1 MNNARLFLLLF
12 VVGVVLTAVAGL
24 IVLSDGSTG
33 LAGGLAGAG
42 AGLMLSAVV
51 YRLLPRWWREQAD
64 EEYDEPAMR
73 RYRRNMLPA
82 MGLYALLVFASM
94 WLLRLP
100 VESAPLRALFAVLPV
115 LPMGWVMAAFL
126 RYVREVDEFK
136 HRIELEA
143 IGVAALLVAMLYM
156 TGGFLQLGGLIEV
169 PSGVAM
175 IWVFPLLALGYG
187 LGKFLAQR
195 KYR

>member
-24 IVLSDGSTG
+24 IVLSGGSTG

-42 AGLMLSAVV
+42 AGLMLSAVA

-195 KYR
+195 RYR